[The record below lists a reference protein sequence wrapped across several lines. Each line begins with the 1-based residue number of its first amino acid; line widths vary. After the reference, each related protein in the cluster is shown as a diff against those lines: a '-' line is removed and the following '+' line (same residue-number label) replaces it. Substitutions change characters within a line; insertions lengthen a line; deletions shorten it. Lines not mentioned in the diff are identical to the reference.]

1 MSLCPHYQPGPP
13 ESFGSGGWIVS
24 PSFRSPGPQ
33 STARRNGPSRSN
45 LSLLCDEGCGANGA
59 IFVPLRAGKEYPEK
73 GEAFAM
79 GTHSIASTGRFHPAL
94 PILGIR
100 AGLDPRWSPIGG

>member
-1 MSLCPHYQPGPP
+1 MDRVAVVP
-13 ESFGSGGWIVS
+13 EPRPAIDRQAQWPVKIDD
-24 PSFRSPGPQ
+24 
-33 STARRNGPSRSN
+33 

-100 AGLDPRWSPIGG
+100 ASLDPRWSPIGG